1 MSAPA
6 RHTRTAWLA
15 LGAMLF
21 LTLSSTLAVLHSH
34 GRYDLFADICSAAG
48 IKPVAA
54 AGQTQGGDSG
64 KTAAGVQCAQCLNS
78 TSAPAIEPS
87 PMVALFALVA
97 GTQAMPAPDAA
108 AVRPAPLLLPHSH
121 GPPRF

>member
-21 LTLSSTLAVLHSH
+21 LTLSSTLAVLQSH
-34 GRYDLFADICSAAG
+34 GRYDLFADICSTAG
-48 IKPVAA
+48 IKHVSA
-54 AGQTQGGDSG
+54 AGESSGGGSG
-64 KTAAGVQCAQCLNS
+64 KSGDVHCAQCLNS

-108 AVRPAPLLLPHSH
+108 AARPAPRLLPHSH